1 MESERQVAPTIM
13 ATIGPTIL
21 PMIRRISTKWL
32 LAVLAVVVL
41 PFLGFAYFVDSF
53 VSQRFSEDVVGYHL
67 LGHAA
72 ELAERLD
79 MILVERRKDA
89 QVLSAIQDVSYC

>member
-1 MESERQVAPTIM
+1 MQGMV
-13 ATIGPTIL
+13 
-21 PMIRRISTKWL
+21 RRISTKRV

-41 PFLGFAYFVDSF
+41 PFLGFAWYVDAF
-53 VSQRFSEDVVGYHL
+53 VSQRFADDVVRYHL

-79 MILVERRKDA
+79 RVVEEHQRDVR
-89 QVLSAIQDVSYC
+89 VLAKVQDLSRASRIAKRTPRSSRTPS